1 MTAPPPPNRPSDAAA
16 GIETGPGFAP
26 FVQRN
31 DIFSRAMWDNT
42 VRSAQT
48 YGFFASYRIEA
59 APRRGEGFQHRD
71 FALRNAAWLL
81 ADIVANRRASD
92 GLREGFQAP
101 IHP

>member
-48 YGFFASYRIEA
+48 DGFFASYRIEMEFTQ
-59 APRRGEGFQHRD
+59 RI
-71 FALRNAAWLL
+71 N
-81 ADIVANRRASD
+81 
-92 GLREGFQAP
+92 
-101 IHP
+101 